1 MGRYP
6 SPASSPWAK
15 SVRSAARTSSMAI
28 RPVSFSSSSRHETRR
43 AGPVERENGGQLG
56 HVDSSLGELSMSQ
69 AVTEHRQSA
78 PASLDL
84 AVMTVSDTRTLESDS
99 SGALIVS
106 LAEAAGHR
114 IVERLI
120 VADEPNQMRPLLLD
134 LSSRANV
141 DAILVTGGTG
151 ISPRDQ
157 TFETVSSLLTRLLPG
172 YGELFRML
180 SHAQIGPACIL
191 SRAVGGLIGSAP
203 ILVMP
208 GSRAAVE
215 LAMTRIILPELPHIV
230 GEATKQ

>member
-1 MGRYP
+1 
-6 SPASSPWAK
+6 
-15 SVRSAARTSSMAI
+15 
-28 RPVSFSSSSRHETRR
+28 
-43 AGPVERENGGQLG
+43 
-56 HVDSSLGELSMSQ
+56 MSQ

-78 PASLDL
+78 PVSLEL
-84 AVMTVSDTRTLESDS
+84 AVMTVSDTRTLETDT

-114 IVERLI
+114 ITERLI
-120 VADEPNQMRPLLLD
+120 VADEPSQMGPALLE

-157 TFETVSSLLTRLLPG
+157 TFETVCSLLSRQLPG

-180 SHAQIGPACIL
+180 SYGQIGTACIL
-191 SRAVGGLIGSAP
+191 SRAVGGLIGSVP

-215 LAMTRIILPELPHIV
+215 LAMTKIILPELPHIV
-230 GEATKQ
+230 GEANKQ